1 MHNAF
6 VRSIADML
14 VEFLRVDLNSSMRNN
29 NTLKKK
35 TNGCASTMTK
45 MSTTGYTDIVRGYE
59 V

>member
-29 NTLKKK
+29 NTLKTKK
-35 TNGCASTMTK
+35 NEW
-45 MSTTGYTDIVRGYE
+45 VRKYDDEDVDDRVHRYSEGL
-59 V
+59 